1 MPNQTPSA
9 NGVSDSVSPTTQ
21 DLQVGC
27 FWHQE
32 IKMHFQSLVV
42 FMPNPY
48 EVWTVTATVTV
59 TVTATVTMTLSHRE
73 EEVPGQSSCR

>member
-1 MPNQTPSA
+1 
-9 NGVSDSVSPTTQ
+9 
-21 DLQVGC
+21 
-27 FWHQE
+27 
-32 IKMHFQSLVV
+32 
-42 FMPNPY
+42 MPNPY